1 MKTQNLENQIS
12 ERFPN
17 KPDDYAES
25 VAERFQAG
33 MEKFETNKKV
43 FGDSTKAIH
52 EDVKIGKR
60 YRFKNGLY
68 EVVAIFDEAKDEEV
82 KVNLAK
88 VLKTKVSDNHQNVA
102 QVSLSKLR
110 NTSSFEEYNKMVD
123 AAYEIAF
130 DK

>member
-1 MKTQNLENQIS
+1 MKTEDLENQIS

-17 KPDDYAES
+17 KPEDYAES

-52 EDVKIGKR
+52 KEVKIGKR

-88 VLKTKVSDNHQNVA
+88 VLKTKVSDSHQNIA
-102 QVSLSKLR
+102 QVPLSNLR
-110 NTSSFEEYNKMVD
+110 NTNSFDEYNKMVD
-123 AAYEIAF
+123 AAYNIAF

>member
-1 MKTQNLENQIS
+1 MKTKDLENQIS

-17 KPDDYAES
+17 KPEEYAES
-25 VAERFQAG
+25 VAERFQVG

-43 FGDSTKAIH
+43 FGESTKAIH

-60 YRFKNGLY
+60 YQFKNGLY
-68 EVVAIFDEAKDEEV
+68 EVVAIFDETKDDEV

-88 VLKTKVSDNHQNVA
+88 VLKTKVSDNHQNIA
-102 QVSLSKLR
+102 QVPLSKLK
-110 NTSSFEEYNKMVD
+110 NTNSFDEYNKMVD
-123 AAYEIAF
+123 EAYDIAF

>member
-1 MKTQNLENQIS
+1 MRTEDLENQIS
-12 ERFPN
+12 EGFPN
-17 KPDDYAES
+17 KPEDYAES
-25 VAERFQAG
+25 VAKRFQVG
-33 MEKFETNKKV
+33 MKKFETNKKV

-52 EDVKIGKR
+52 KDVKIGKR

-88 VLKTKVSDNHQNVA
+88 VLKTKVSDSHQNVA
-102 QVSLSKLR
+102 QVPLSKLK
-110 NTSSFEEYNKMVD
+110 NTNSFDEYNKMVD

>member
-1 MKTQNLENQIS
+1 MKTKKLENQIS

-25 VAERFQAG
+25 VAKRFQKG

-52 EDVKIGKR
+52 DSVKIGKR

-68 EVVAIFDEAKDEEV
+68 EVAAIFDEAKDEEV

-88 VLKTKVSDNHQNVA
+88 VLKTKVSDNHQNVV

-110 NTSSFEEYNKMVD
+110 NTNSFDEYNKIVD
-123 AAYEIAF
+123 AAYDIAF